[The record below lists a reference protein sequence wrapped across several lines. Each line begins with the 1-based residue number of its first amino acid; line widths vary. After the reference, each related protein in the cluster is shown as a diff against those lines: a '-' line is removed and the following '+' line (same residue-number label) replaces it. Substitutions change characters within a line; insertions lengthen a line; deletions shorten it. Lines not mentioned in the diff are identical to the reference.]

1 MDVTVMGLGMMGS
14 TLAQLL
20 LRAGHR
26 VHVWNR
32 SAAKVDALVREGALR
47 APSAAEAVRAAEIV
61 VICVHDYA
69 AADSFLRDDSVASGL
84 AGRVVVQLTTGSP
97 QEARDG
103 EGWVQRHGG
112 AYVDGA
118 IQAAPGQMGT
128 ADTPILV
135 SGAND
140 AYRRAEPVLRL
151 FGGGLVYLGE
161 SAGAAATMD
170 LATLSYVYG
179 AVIGFLHGARVSEVE
194 GIGVDA
200 YGEVVARIA
209 PGFGDFLKHEGKMI
223 HEGRFEVTQSPM
235 TISIEA
241 VERMLRA
248 ATDAGINDEFP
259 AFAAQLLR
267 RAAAAGLET
276 EELAALIKVL
286 RVAS

>member
-32 SAAKVDALVREGALR
+32 TTAKTDVLVREGA
-47 APSAAEAVRAAEIV
+47 VRAASAAAAVRGAEFV
-61 VICVHDYA
+61 VVCVHDYA
-69 AADSFLRDDSVASGL
+69 AADTFLRDDGLASGL

-103 EGWVQRHGG
+103 ENWVHRHGG

-118 IQAAPGQMGT
+118 IQAAPSQMGT
-128 ADTPILV
+128 PDTPILV
-135 SGAND
+135 SGASD
-140 AYRRAEPVLRL
+140 AYRRVEPLLRL

-179 AVIGFLHGARVSEVE
+179 AVIGFLHGARICEAE
-194 GIGVDA
+194 GFGVDA
-200 YGEVVARIA
+200 YGAVVARIA
-209 PGFGDFLKHEGKMI
+209 PSFGAFLEHEGKMI
-223 HEGRFEVTQSPM
+223 HDGRFEVTQSPM

-248 ATDAGINDEFP
+248 AADAGINAEFP

-276 EELAALIKVL
+276 EELAAMIKVL
-286 RVAS
+286 RAPS